1 MKNFFVILF
10 LVFCATTVSAQ
21 SLSLTDIT
29 NLATL
34 NTLDGNNF
42 LTQGKPF
49 KESYE
54 QTIKGNTLRHY
65 HSLTTKSETIVIGD
79 GFKSDAGTFLHIVN
93 YTTTQRKYLLNL
105 IAQAQ
110 SAGLAKNFQGT
121 DKYNSIYVFDNYL
134 YTVRIYLKN
143 DNSSGTIE
151 VKQRDFVNYD
161 WANSKTHS
169 SFPRYFV

>member
-1 MKNFFVILF
+1 MKKLFTFLF
-10 LVFCATTVSAQ
+10 LVFCAVSAKAQ

-34 NTLDGNNF
+34 NTSDANNF

-49 KESYE
+49 KENFE
-54 QTIKGNTLRHY
+54 QKVKDNTLKHY
-65 HSLTTKSETIVIGD
+65 ISTASKAETIVIGD
-79 GFKSDAGTFLHIVN
+79 GFKSDAGTFLHVVN

-110 SAGLAKNFQGT
+110 SAGLAKNFEGT
-121 DKYNSIYVFDNYL
+121 DRFNSIYVFDNYL
-134 YTVRIYLKN
+134 YTVRIFLKN
-143 DNSSGTIE
+143 GSTSGTIE

-161 WANSKTHS
+161 
-169 SFPRYFV
+169 

>member
-1 MKNFFVILF
+1 MKKLFTILF
-10 LVFCATTVSAQ
+10 LVFCIANVRAQ

-34 NTLDGNNF
+34 NTSDANNF

-49 KESYE
+49 KETFE
-54 QTIKGNTLRHY
+54 QKVKDNILKHY
-65 HSLTTKSETIVIGD
+65 TSIASKAETIVIGD
-79 GFKSDAGTFLHIVN
+79 GFKSDAGTFLHVVS

-110 SAGLAKNFQGT
+110 SAGLAKNFEGT
-121 DKYNSIYVFDNYL
+121 DRFNSIYVFDNYL
-134 YTVRIYLKN
+134 YTVRIFLKN
-143 DNSSGTIE
+143 GSTSGTIE

-161 WANSKTHS
+161 
-169 SFPRYFV
+169 

>member
-1 MKNFFVILF
+1 MKKLFTILF
-10 LVFCATTVSAQ
+10 LVFSVALVRAQ

-34 NTLDGNNF
+34 DSPEANVF

-49 KESYE
+49 VEVFE
-54 QTIKGNTLRHY
+54 QKFKDNTLIHY
-65 HSLTTKSETIVIGD
+65 RSIASKSETIIVGD
-79 GFKSDAGTFLHIVN
+79 GFKSEAGTFLHVVN

-110 SAGLAKNFQGT
+110 SAGLAKNFEGT
-121 DKYNSIYVFDNYL
+121 DRYNSIYVFDNYL
-134 YTVRIYLKN
+134 YTVRIFLKN
-143 DNSSGTIE
+143 GSTSGTIE

-161 WANSKTHS
+161 
-169 SFPRYFV
+169 

>member
-1 MKNFFVILF
+1 MKKLFTLFFLFSCVI
-10 LVFCATTVSAQ
+10 TVKAQ

-34 NTLDGNNF
+34 NTPDANNF

-49 KESYE
+49 KETFE
-54 QTIKGNTLRHY
+54 QKVKDNTLKHY
-65 HSLTTKSETIVIGD
+65 ASTTTKAETIVIGD
-79 GFKSDAGTFLHIVN
+79 GFKSEAGTFLHIVN

-110 SAGLAKNFQGT
+110 SAGLAKNFEGT
-121 DKYNSIYVFDNYL
+121 DRFNSIYVFDNYL
-134 YTVRIYLKN
+134 YTVRIFLKN
-143 DNSSGTIE
+143 GSTSGTIE

-161 WANSKTHS
+161 
-169 SFPRYFV
+169 

>member
-1 MKNFFVILF
+1 MKKLFTILF
-10 LVFCATTVSAQ
+10 LVFSVAAVRAQ

-34 NTLDGNNF
+34 DLPEANVF

-49 KESYE
+49 VEVFQQKVKDNNL
-54 QTIKGNTLRHY
+54 IHY
-65 HSLTTKSETIVIGD
+65 RSIASKSEIIVIGD
-79 GFKSDAGTFLHIVN
+79 GFKSEAGTFLHVVN

-110 SAGLAKNFQGT
+110 NAGLAKNFEGT
-121 DKYNSIYVFDNYL
+121 DRYNSIYVFDNYL
-134 YTVRIYLKN
+134 YTVRIFLKN
-143 DNSSGTIE
+143 GSTTGTVE

-161 WANSKTHS
+161 
-169 SFPRYFV
+169 